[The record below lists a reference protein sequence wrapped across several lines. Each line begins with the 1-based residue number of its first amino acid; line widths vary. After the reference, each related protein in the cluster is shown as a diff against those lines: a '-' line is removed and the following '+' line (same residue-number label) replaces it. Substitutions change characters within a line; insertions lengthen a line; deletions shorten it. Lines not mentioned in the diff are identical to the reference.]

1 MNFDYTEEQTL
12 LENMVTSFVRD
23 DYDWDT
29 RCSIVK
35 TEEGWKEENWKKF
48 AELGLLGVPFEEDH
62 GGLGGEATERPVT
75 FPEMHATLY
84 HSLGID
90 VNTATVNDLNGRPR
104 FLVANNAQ
112 PIQEV
117 IQLQLDSAFR

>member
-48 AELGLLGVPFEEDH
+48 AERIK
-62 GGLGGEATERPVT
+62 T
-75 FPEMHATLY
+75 
-84 HSLGID
+84 
-90 VNTATVNDLNGRPR
+90 
-104 FLVANNAQ
+104 
-112 PIQEV
+112 
-117 IQLQLDSAFR
+117 

>member
-62 GGLGGEATERPVT
+62 GGLGGEATDIMIVMEQFGKGLFQIAPSQ
-75 FPEMHATLY
+75 
-84 HSLGID
+84 SLC
-90 VNTATVNDLNGRPR
+90 
-104 FLVANNAQ
+104 Q
-112 PIQEV
+112 
-117 IQLQLDSAFR
+117 